1 MTKRDDK
8 AGLPLL
14 PTKTLTTEQQALT
27 ERLSKLEDQLHNL
40 LACYRFY
47 GEAIIAI
54 TDPERLDDSKEWHLG
69 LFLYQQWLRQLG
81 EELMQELIV
90 AQRAIRY

>member
-1 MTKRDDK
+1 MAEQHSK
-8 AGLPLL
+8 AGSTLPQ
-14 PTKTLTTEQQALT
+14 TKKLATEQQTLT

-40 LACYRFY
+40 LSCYRFY

-81 EELMQELIV
+81 EELMQELII
-90 AQRAIRY
+90 AQRTIRD